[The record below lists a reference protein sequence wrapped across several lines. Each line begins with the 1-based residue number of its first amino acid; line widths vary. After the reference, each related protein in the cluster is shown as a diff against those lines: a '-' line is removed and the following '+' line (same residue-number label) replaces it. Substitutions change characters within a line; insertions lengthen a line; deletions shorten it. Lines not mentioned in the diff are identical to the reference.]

1 MKAESSRTIR
11 ALAPGYALQVD
22 HVDEMTWHGLL
33 AAFDDSNT
41 YQTWPYAE
49 VMCGRRNMSHLVL
62 TRNGEV
68 AALAQARIKKLPFL
82 NIGIAYVQWGPVWRR
97 NELEANAETFRQAI
111 RALRNE
117 YVCKRGLSLRLF
129 PILFDDNASCFS
141 QILEEEGFSSLGAD
155 LRGRTILMDLAP
167 PLPALREGLVRNWKR
182 NLRQAEQNG
191 LDVIEGTGEEL
202 FEAFIEIYKQ
212 MVTRKSFVEPND
224 IHQFKQIQ
232 SRLPEQ
238 FKMKIML
245 CRSGEQICAGL
256 IWSEMGK
263 MGIELFAATSDAG
276 MKSKGSYLLRW
287 KLVERL
293 RQNRADIYN
302 LNGINPEK
310 NPGNYKFK
318 AELAGK
324 HGQDVHYIGRFD
336 AHAGPVTRSCIEF
349 GDTLRAA
356 SRTLKERLKKGRAVK
371 PSPGVESTEPE
382 APRPAVIAPA
392 PSPAPSLVRQMAS
405 RQERQGWPVEREK
418 LDASLR

>member
-1 MKAESSRTIR
+1 
-11 ALAPGYALQVD
+11 
-22 HVDEMTWHGLL
+22 
-33 AAFDDSNT
+33 
-41 YQTWPYAE
+41 
-49 VMCGRRNMSHLVL
+49 MSHLVL
-62 TRNGEV
+62 TRNGGV

-82 NIGIAYVQWGPVWRR
+82 KIGIAYVQWGPVWRR
-97 NELEANAETFRQAI
+97 SASEMNAETFRQAI

-141 QILEEEGFSSLGAD
+141 QILDEEGFSSLGAD
-155 LRGRTILMDLAP
+155 LRGRTILMNLAP
-167 PLPALREGLVRNWKR
+167 PLSELREGLSRNWKR
-182 NLRQAEQNG
+182 NLKQGEQNG

-202 FEAFIEIYKQ
+202 FESFIEIYKQ

-224 IHQFKQIQ
+224 IHQFRRIQ

-245 CRSGEQICAGL
+245 CRSGERICAGL

-287 KLVERL
+287 KLVEMLQR
-293 RQNRADIYN
+293 NRADIYN

-324 HGQDVHYIGRFD
+324 HGKDVHYIGRFD

-356 SRTLKERLKKGRAVK
+356 SRTLKERIKNVRAVK
-371 PSPGVESTEPE
+371 PSPRVEGTEPE
-382 APRPAVIAPA
+382 APRPPVIA
-392 PSPAPSLVRQMAS
+392 PAPSLVRQMAS
-405 RQERQGWPVEREK
+405 RQEGQQDWPAEREK
-418 LDASLR
+418 VDASLR